1 MATDNCN
8 FFFFVAFTLVA
19 ESMAF
24 AADAVVVKLSFD
36 VLSELPV
43 PLQAIMPK
51 IIDMI
56 TLPCMSLLVVFCFI
70 LAFTLNN
77 MYCISQKPGLATIQ
91 PSEVRYY
98 LLDYNRMEEVL
109 TSVPINGH

>member
-24 AADAVVVKLSFD
+24 AADAVVVELSFA

-51 IIDMI
+51 IMDMI
-56 TLPCMSLLVVFCFI
+56 TLTCMSLLVVFCFI
-70 LAFTLNN
+70 FVFMLNSHSIGCN
-77 MYCISQKPGLATIQ
+77 NFILVVHHIEWILPIQYGL
-91 PSEVRYY
+91 S
-98 LLDYNRMEEVL
+98 LLTKVL
-109 TSVPINGH
+109 